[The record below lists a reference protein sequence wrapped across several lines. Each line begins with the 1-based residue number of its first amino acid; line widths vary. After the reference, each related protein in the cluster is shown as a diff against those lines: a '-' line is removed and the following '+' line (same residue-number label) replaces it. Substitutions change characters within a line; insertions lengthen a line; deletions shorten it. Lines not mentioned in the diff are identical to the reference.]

1 MLNPDVRYFGAVC
14 WLYSCSWILHHFVW
28 DAWWMNGLKQI
39 FSSRSLHFSVSV
51 MLVFLKKR
59 TKSFQNSKAW
69 LAAGIKTSCSDK
81 RKLCL
86 LCRKSND
93 AELKIYYKNYW
104 KILSKVITLAKKLYY
119 NNKLANST
127 NKPKTTR
134 SIIKTVTN
142 NKKNFN
148 NIITIVI
155 DGKTTTHQQTIAE
168 KFNNYYVSVADNIT
182 NNNPINS
189 NNGDLKKINP
199 LDYLYSWKIQ
209 VLMK

>member
-1 MLNPDVRYFGAVC
+1 
-14 WLYSCSWILHHFVW
+14 
-28 DAWWMNGLKQI
+28 
-39 FSSRSLHFSVSV
+39 
-51 MLVFLKKR
+51 
-59 TKSFQNSKAW
+59 
-69 LAAGIKTSCSDK
+69 
-81 RKLCL
+81 
-86 LCRKSND
+86 
-93 AELKIYYKNYW
+93 
-104 KILSKVITLAKKLYY
+104 LYY

-199 LDYLYSWKIQ
+199 LDYLYS
-209 VLMK
+209 